1 MLHPSFTEIK
11 QNVNDTRKDSPE
23 LKIRYTLVIAAANR
37 ARQLN
42 EGADPMVDSEPNQ
55 KKLSIAVNEIN
66 AGLIHLVDED
76 KPVVDDKMAIQY
88 EKEFSGQENMSEEQ

>member
-11 QNVNDTRKDSPE
+11 DQVNNTREDAPE
-23 LKIRYTLVIAAANR
+23 LKSRYTLVIAAANR

-42 EGADPMVDSEPNQ
+42 EGADAMVEADAKE
-55 KKLSIAVNEIN
+55 KKLSIAVKEIN

-76 KPVVDDKMAIQY
+76 KPILDDKVAVT
-88 EKEFSGQENMSEEQ
+88 EREFSTLDVESSEN